1 LLITFSVC
9 KNIGFNH
16 ILTLQK
22 IFPKPERMKKAL
34 LLSFFLSC
42 TALLKSQCVQT
53 CSNYAVFPIT
63 FSMEPVGGDSLFLQD
78 DDLSAPVPIGF
89 NFSFM
94 CSNYSSVVV
103 GSNGFMTFD
112 LNANDYGCCSG
123 QFIPS
128 GGTPNNMVAFSWDDL
143 IPPNGGSITYT
154 TIGVSPNQVFILTY
168 SNIPL
173 CCGNSPVNTGQIK
186 LFQADNSIEIHSAL
200 ISNDGSNV
208 TQGIEDS
215 TATIAVA
222 APGAN
227 GALYTTTNTAYRWT
241 NSIPTPPAAISG
253 PTAICSGLANNYSV
267 APSPGATSYSWAL
280 PGGWT
285 GTSTTNVISATAGS
299 AGTLSVSATY
309 SCGTSLPSTIAISVI
324 AGPSVSIDGNTMSI
338 CPGSVINLSASGA
351 DTYSWSTG
359 AQTSTIAPT
368 PTTSTAYTVT
378 GTSTLTNCRA
388 IAVTSVSVY
397 PLPQVST
404 AGSGSLCNGQTAAL
418 AANGAVTYTW
428 QPGNLN
434 GFLVN
439 VSPTVSTVYTVTGT
453 SSEGC
458 NNTATASILVT
469 SCVGLK
475 TNAADNAGLSVYPNP
490 NHGQFTVEMKNGM
503 NKVIEVTDISGKVIS
518 VTVTYDDVTNVDIS
532 KYENGIYFVRVQSGD
547 RKEFVKLI
555 KQ

>member
-1 LLITFSVC
+1 
-9 KNIGFNH
+9 
-16 ILTLQK
+16 
-22 IFPKPERMKKAL
+22 MKKIYL
-34 LLSFFLSC
+34 LFFLACSV
-42 TALLKSQCVQT
+42 LLKSQCVQLG
-53 CSNYAVFPIT
+53 CSSYSVLPIT
-63 FSMEPVGGDSLFLQD
+63 YSLEAGPGDSLFLQD
-78 DDLSAPVPIGF
+78 DDLSTPIPIGF
-89 NFSFM
+89 NFNFM

-112 LNANDYGCCSG
+112 LNAFDDGCCSG

-128 GGTPNNMVAFSWDDL
+128 GGTPNNMVAFAWDDL

-168 SNIPL
+168 SDVPL

-186 LFQADNSIEIHSAL
+186 LFQADNSIEIHSKL

-215 TATIAVA
+215 TAAIAFA

-241 NSIPTPPAAISG
+241 RTVPTAPAAIAG
-253 PTAICSGLANNYSV
+253 PSAVCTGLANNYSV
-267 APSPGATSYSWAL
+267 APSPGATSYAWSL

-285 GTSTTNVISATAGS
+285 GTSTTNIISATAGT
-299 AGTLSVSATY
+299 AGTISVSATY
-309 SCGTSLPSTIAISVI
+309 SCGTSLPTIINVSVI
-324 AGPSVSIDGNTMSI
+324 PSPSVSISGNTTPV
-338 CPGSVINLSASGA
+338 CPGSVLNLTAGGA

-368 PTTSTAYTVT
+368 PTAAIAYTVT
-378 GTSTLTNCRA
+378 GTSTLTGCQA
-388 IAVTSVSVY
+388 VAVTNVSVY
-397 PLPQVST
+397 SLPQISS
-404 AGSGSLCNGQTAAL
+404 AGSGSICKGQTAAL
-418 AANGAVTYTW
+418 AANGGVTYTW

-439 VSPTVSTVYTVTGT
+439 VSPTVSTIYTVTAT
-453 SSEGC
+453 SSDGC
-458 NNTATASILVT
+458 INTATASVMVN

-475 TNAADNAGLSVYPNP
+475 TNAADNIGLSVYPNP
-490 NHGQFTVEMKNGM
+490 NHGQFTVEMRNGM
-503 NKVIEVTDISGKVIS
+503 NKLIEVTDISGKVIY
-518 VTVTYDDVTNVDIS
+518 VTATGDDAANVDIS

-547 RKEFVKLI
+547 KKEFIKLI